1 MYNLLK
7 KVILYSMA
15 LFLLMVPQH
24 TLAKSNVTVQKIS
37 YQMMT
42 DTQSGAYLHIE
53 VQTNKTVDDFAI
65 KENPNNNRQLIFT
78 INNAKIGKIAKQ
90 ETLDGN
96 IAKKVYLQE
105 MNKDMVQGKIYL
117 NQDVNNNYQISK
129 TDKGLAIDIY
139 EAVASNRANNSNDL
153 DLNNVKNKIITLDPG
168 HGGSDTGAIGPSGYT
183 EKEATL
189 AISKEVA
196 NILKAAGAKVVM
208 TRTTDTDVFAPNAS
222 ARDELQARVDIGNKA
237 KSDIFVSIHCNA
249 FASPSANG
257 TQTFYY
263 GRSYQGQLL
272 ANAIQQEMI
281 NENGLYNRG
290 ISTCN
295 FYVVKNSAMPA
306 VLIETA
312 FITNYNEEGLLKDP
326 QWQKQLA
333 KAIAKGIDQ
342 YFGNK

>member
-7 KVILYSMA
+7 KAILYSLA
-15 LFLLMVPQH
+15 LFLIMLPQH
-24 TLAKSNVTVQKIS
+24 TLAKSNVTIQKIS
-37 YQMMT
+37 YQMLA
-42 DTQSGAYLHIE
+42 DAQSESYLHIE
-53 VQTNKTVDDFAI
+53 VQTNRAVDDFAI
-65 KENPNNNRQLIFT
+65 KENPNNSRQLIFT

-90 ETLDGN
+90 EALDGD
-96 IAKKVYLQE
+96 IAKKIYLQE
-105 MNKDMVQGKIYL
+105 VNNDIVQGKIYL
-117 NQDVNNNYQISK
+117 NREVNNNYQISK
-129 TDKGLAIDIY
+129 INKGIAIDIY
-139 EAVASNRANNSNDL
+139 PASARDNSGHNNNLNLSNL
-153 DLNNVKNKIITLDPG
+153 KNKIITLDPG

-189 AISKEVA
+189 DISRQLA
-196 NILKAAGAKVVM
+196 SILKEAGAKVVM

-237 KSDIFVSIHCNA
+237 KSDIFVSVHCNA

-263 GRSYQGQLL
+263 GGSYQGQLL
-272 ANAIQQEMI
+272 ADSIQNEMVS
-281 NENGLYNRG
+281 ENGLYNRG

-295 FYVVKNSAMPA
+295 FYVVKNSYMPA

-333 KAIAKGIDQ
+333 IAIAKGIDQ